1 MNDSARGTSRSRANR
16 ILSGIALIFI
26 GVTAGLVIA
35 ELGLRVIG
43 YYVPRFYV
51 PDDEVGWAPNPGA
64 AGWYTDEGR
73 SYFKINSHG
82 RHDAD
87 VAVPK
92 PLDTIRI
99 AVLGDSFT
107 EAKQVPIEQNFC
119 SVLEHELR
127 KCLAV
132 HGERV
137 EVMNFGVQG
146 YGTAQELIML
156 RDRVWRYSPDIV
168 MLAFYTSNDVLD
180 NSPTLGRTRE
190 RPFFVR
196 RNGKW
201 EVDNSFREIRH
212 YRKWVARQ
220 SSLGTWISDRLRVV
234 QLIEDVRRAVT
245 TRPFQPAIHRSPR
258 WSLLAKE
265 NRYMYRPPFTPEIGT
280 AWDVTEDLLDT
291 MNREVKARHALFL
304 VVTLSNSIQ
313 VYPDAAVRD
322 KFARNHEFSDI
333 FYADNRVE
341 SFCRSHG
348 INVLSLA
355 EPFQRYA
362 DAHRVYFHGFEN
374 TQPGYG
380 HWNSQGHRLAGEMIE
395 ARICEMLDRNRQG
408 EPPSAGAGPDAH

>member
-1 MNDSARGTSRSRANR
+1 MNDSARGASRSRANR

-26 GVTAGLVIA
+26 GVAGGLVVA

-51 PDDEVGWAPNPGA
+51 PDNEVGWAPNPGA

-73 SYFKINSHG
+73 SYFKVNSHG

-87 VAVPK
+87 IAVTK
-92 PLDTIRI
+92 PPHTIRI

-119 SVLEHELR
+119 SVIGRELP
-127 KCLAV
+127 KCPAIQAK
-132 HGERV
+132 RV

-146 YGTAQELIML
+146 YGTAQELITL
-156 RDRVWRYSPDIV
+156 RDRVWQYSPDMV
-168 MLAFYTSNDVLD
+168 VLAFYTSNDVLD

-196 RNGKW
+196 RNGQW

-234 QLIEDVRRAVT
+234 QLIEQVRRAVT
-245 TRPFQPAIHRSPR
+245 TRAFQPAIHRSPG
-258 WSLLAKE
+258 WSLIAKE
-265 NRYMYRPPFTPEIGT
+265 NGHMYRPPFTPEIGT

-291 MNREVKARHALFL
+291 MSREVKARHALFL

-341 SFCRSHG
+341 SFGRSHG
-348 INVLSLA
+348 IDVLSLA
-355 EPFQRYA
+355 KPFQRYA
-362 DAHRVYFHGFEN
+362 DEHRVYFHGFEN
-374 TQPGYG
+374 TQLGYG
-380 HWNSQGHRLAGEMIE
+380 HWNSEGHRLAGEMIE
-395 ARICEMLDRNRQG
+395 ARICEILDRNRQV
-408 EPPSAGAGPDAH
+408 EPPSAG

>member
-1 MNDSARGTSRSRANR
+1 MNDSARGASRSRANR

-26 GVTAGLVIA
+26 GVAGGIVIA

-73 SYFKINSHG
+73 SYFKVNSHG
-82 RHDAD
+82 RHDSD
-87 VAVPK
+87 IAVTK
-92 PLDTIRI
+92 PPHTIRI

-119 SVLEHELR
+119 SVIGRELP
-127 KCLAV
+127 KCPAIQ
-132 HGERV
+132 GKRV

-146 YGTAQELIML
+146 YGTAQELITL
-156 RDRVWRYSPDIV
+156 RDRVWQYSPDMV
-168 MLAFYTSNDVLD
+168 VLAFYTSNDVLD

-196 RNGKW
+196 RNGQW

-234 QLIEDVRRAVT
+234 QLIEQVRRAVT
-245 TRPFQPAIHRSPR
+245 TRAFQPAIHRSPG
-258 WSLLAKE
+258 WSLIAKE
-265 NRYMYRPPFTPEIGT
+265 NGHMYRPPFTPEIGT

-291 MNREVKARHALFL
+291 MSREVKARHALFL

-322 KFARNHEFSDI
+322 KFARNHEFSDL

-341 SFCRSHG
+341 SFGRSHG

-374 TQPGYG
+374 TQLGYG
-380 HWNSQGHRLAGEMIE
+380 HWNSEGHRLAGEMIE
-395 ARICEMLDRNRQG
+395 ARICEMLGRNRQG
-408 EPPSAGAGPDAH
+408 EPPSAGAAPDAH